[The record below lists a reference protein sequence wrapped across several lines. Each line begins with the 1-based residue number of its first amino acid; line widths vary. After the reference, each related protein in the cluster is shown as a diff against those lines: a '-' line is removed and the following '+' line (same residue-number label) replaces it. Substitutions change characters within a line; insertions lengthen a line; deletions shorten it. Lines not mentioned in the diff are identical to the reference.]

1 MRFHNILEKIGNTP
15 IVKLNKLKVKGK
27 IEIWGKLE
35 GQNPGGSVKD
45 RIALAMIEDAE
56 KKGLLTPDKIVIEAS
71 SGNTGIGLAMVCAA
85 KGYRCVIAMP
95 ESASLERRKVMQ
107 AFGAEIILTPA
118 SKGTDG
124 AIEFVYDLVR
134 AEPEKYFCP
143 DQFNNPANWQMHYR
157 TTGPE
162 IWAQTEGKVTFVVSA
177 LGTTGTAMG
186 IARYALDNNL
196 PFKVVGVEPYPG
208 HKIQGLK
215 NMKESFPPGI
225 FDRKVLYKVINVHDD
240 EAYEMARWLARKE
253 GIFVGMSS
261 GAALAGA
268 LKLAEEIEEGRIV
281 VIFPDHGERYLST
294 PLWTFEIKEVEREL
308 YLFNTLTQK
317 REAFIPK
324 EPPLVKIYTCGP
336 TLNIRPHIGL
346 YRRLLTAD
354 ILKGYLKLYGY
365 KPFHVVNLTD
375 FDDKTIQTALEKE
388 KPLKELTEEIERAFY
403 EDLEFLKIKRA
414 DAYPK
419 VSENLEAMKELAFK
433 LYEQHKAYEKFSAL
447 YFDVS
452 RFPDYG
458 RLAKV
463 DLKALKAGITVDQEE
478 YEKEEPYDFALL
490 KRVHILE
497 MKAGYF
503 LETPIGRVRPTWH
516 IHCACIALKYL
527 GDNFDIYTSGRD
539 LVFPHHENTRAVAK
553 ALTGKELANYWIHT
567 ELTYYGGK
575 KLSSENRIT
584 IPDIKERGFE
594 GRVLRLYMLQTHY
607 STPLNFSWKAL
618 EDSKRHLEKID
629 TYLAYISF
637 AKEKVLSEMEREA
650 LWEKL
655 EAFER
660 KYKEALKEDLNTP
673 LAISELTGFLKELYR
688 QAEKGFPAGYKEKV
702 FEVLRNFNSVFRILV
717 FPVEVKE
724 KEILELAKAR
734 DRARKEGRFEE
745 ADYIREELIKRGYKV
760 FDTSSGTRVIKFVYE
775 E

>member
-1 MRFHNILEKIGNTP
+1 MRFHNILQKVGNTP
-15 IVKLNKLKVKGK
+15 IVKLNKLKVKGAV
-27 IEIWGKLE
+27 EIWGKLE
-35 GQNPGGSVKD
+35 SQNPGGSVKD

-56 KKGLLTPDKIVIEAS
+56 KRGLLTPEKIVIEAS

-107 AFGAEIILTPA
+107 AFGAEIVLTPA
-118 SKGTDG
+118 GKGTDG

-134 AEPEKYFCP
+134 AESEKYFCP

-186 IARYALDNNL
+186 IARYALDNHL

-225 FDRKVLYKVINVHDD
+225 FDRKLLYKVINVCDE
-240 EAYEMARWLARKE
+240 EAYEMARWLARNE

-268 LKLAEEIEEGRIV
+268 LKLAEEIAEGMIV

-294 PLWTFEIKEVEREL
+294 PLWAFETKEVERDL
-308 YLFNTLTQK
+308 YLYNTLTQK
-317 REAFIPK
+317 KEAFVPK
-324 EPPLVKIYTCGP
+324 DPPVVKIYTCGP

-354 ILKGYLKLYGY
+354 ILKGYLKLFGY
-365 KPFHVVNLTD
+365 TPFHVVNLTD

-388 KPLKELTEEIERAFY
+388 RPLKELTEEIERAFY
-403 EDLEFLKIKRA
+403 EDLEFLRIERA
-414 DAYPK
+414 NAYPR
-419 VSENLEAMKELAFK
+419 VSENLEEMKELAFK
-433 LYEQHKAYEKFSAL
+433 LYDQHKAYEKFSAL

-463 DLKALKAGITVDQEE
+463 DLKALKGGVTVDQEE

-539 LVFPHHENTRAVAK
+539 LIFPHHENTRAVAK

-567 ELTYYGGK
+567 ELSYFEGK
-575 KLSSENRIT
+575 KLSSDNRIT
-584 IPDIKERGFE
+584 LPDIKEKGFE
-594 GRVLRLYMLQTHY
+594 GRVLRLYMLQSHY
-607 STPLNFSWKAL
+607 SSPLNFSWKAL
-618 EDSKRHLEKID
+618 EDAKRYLEKID

-637 AKEKVLSEMEREA
+637 AKEKVLPDRERET

-655 EAFER
+655 STFE
-660 KYKEALKEDLNTP
+660 KNFKSALKEDLNTP
-673 LAISELTGFLKELYR
+673 LAISELTDFLKDLYR

-702 FEVLRNFNSVFRILV
+702 FEVLRSFNSIFKFLK
-717 FPVEVKE
+717 FPKE
-724 KEILELAKAR
+724 IKDREILELAKRR
-734 DRARKEGRFEE
+734 DRARREGNFEE
-745 ADYIREELIKRGYKV
+745 ADIIREELINRGYKV
-760 FDTSSGTRVIKFVYE
+760 YDTPSGTRVINFLDE

>member
-15 IVKLNKLKVKGK
+15 IVKLNKLKVKGSV
-27 IEIWGKLE
+27 EIWGKLE

-71 SGNTGIGLAMVCAA
+71 SGNTGIGLSMVCAA

-107 AFGAEIILTPA
+107 VFGAEIILTPA
-118 SKGTDG
+118 QKGTDG

-162 IWAQTEGKVTFVVSA
+162 IWAQTEGKVSFVVSP

-186 IARYALDNNL
+186 IARFALDSKF

-225 FDRKVLYKVINVHDD
+225 FERKLLHRVINVHDE
-240 EAYEMARWLARKE
+240 EAYELARWLAKNE

-268 LKLAEEIEEGRIV
+268 LKLAQEIKEGMIV

-294 PLWTFEIKEVEREL
+294 PLWTFEIKEVERDL
-308 YLFNTLTQK
+308 IIYNTLSQK
-317 REAFIPK
+317 KEPFVPK

-336 TLNIRPHIGL
+336 TLNISPHIGL
-346 YRRLLTAD
+346 YRRLLTVD
-354 ILKGYLKLYGY
+354 ILKRYLKLKGY
-365 KPFHVVNLTD
+365 QIFHIINLTD
-375 FDDKTIQTALEKE
+375 FDDKTIKKALEEE
-388 KPLKELTEEIERAFY
+388 KPLKEITEEIEREFFA
-403 EDLEFLKIKRA
+403 DLDYLKIERA
-414 DAYPK
+414 QAYPK
-419 VSENLEAMKELAFK
+419 VSESLEDMKALAFK

-447 YFDVS
+447 YFDIS

-458 RLAKV
+458 KLSKV
-463 DLKALKAGITVDQEE
+463 DIKSLKPGITIDIEE
-478 YEKEEPYDFALL
+478 YEKEEPLDFALL

-503 LETPIGRVRPTWH
+503 LDTPIGRVRPTWH
-516 IHCACIALKYL
+516 IHCACIAMKYL
-527 GDNFDIYTSGRD
+527 GENFDFLTSGRD
-539 LVFPHHENTRAVAK
+539 LIFPHHENTRAVAK
-553 ALTGKELANYWIHT
+553 ALTGKELANYWLHT
-567 ELTYYGGK
+567 EMVYFEGK
-575 KLSSENRIT
+575 KIT
-584 IPDIKERGFE
+584 AERGITLE
-594 GRVLRLYMLQTHY
+594 EIRKRGYGGRVLRFYLLQSHY
-607 STPLNFSWKAL
+607 RSSLNFSMRAL
-618 EDSKRHLEKID
+618 EDAKRAIERID
-629 TYLAYISF
+629 TYLAYIF
-637 AKEKVLSEMEREA
+637 LAKDILYTEGEREE

-655 EAFER
+655 ERFEQSFM
-660 KYKEALKEDLNTP
+660 EALKEDLNTP
-673 LAISELTGFLKELYR
+673 LALSELLSFLKELYKY
-688 QAEKGFPAGYKEKV
+688 AEKGFPAGFKERTL
-702 FEVLRNFNSVFRILV
+702 EVLRKFNQIFQILK
-717 FPVEVKE
+717 FPKEVKE
-724 KEILELAKAR
+724 REVLQLAKRR
-734 DRARKEGRFEE
+734 DEAKKKGNYEE
-745 ADYIREELIKRGYKV
+745 ADKIREELIERGYKV
-760 FDTSSGTRVIKFVYE
+760 YDTSKGTKILYFE
-775 E
+775 DEA

>member
-1 MRFHNILEKIGNTP
+1 
-15 IVKLNKLKVKGK
+15 
-27 IEIWGKLE
+27 
-35 GQNPGGSVKD
+35 
-45 RIALAMIEDAE
+45 MIEDAE
-56 KKGLLTPDKIVIEAS
+56 RKGQISPEKIVIEAS

-134 AEPEKYFCP
+134 AEPEKYYCP

-186 IARYALDNNL
+186 IARYTQDHKL

-225 FDRKVLYKVINVHDD
+225 FDRRLLHKVINVQDE

-253 GIFVGMSS
+253 GIFVGMSA
-261 GAALAGA
+261 GAALTGA
-268 LKLAEEIEEGRIV
+268 LKLAEEIDEGLIV

-294 PLWTFEIKEVEREL
+294 PLWSFEAKEVEREL
-308 YLFNTLTQK
+308 FIFNTLTQK
-317 REAFIPK
+317 KEAFVPK
-324 EPPLVKIYTCGP
+324 EKEVVKIYTCGP
-336 TLNIRPHIGL
+336 TLNVRPHLGL
-346 YRRLLTAD
+346 YRRLLTTD
-354 ILKGYLKLYGY
+354 LLKSYLKLYNY
-365 KPFHVVNLTD
+365 KTFHVVNLTD
-375 FDDKTIQTALEKE
+375 FDDKTIQSALEKE
-388 KPLKELTEEIERAFY
+388 RPLKELTEEIERAFY
-403 EDLEFLKIKRA
+403 EDLEFLKIERA

-419 VSENLEAMKELAFK
+419 VSENLEEMKALAFK
-433 LYEQHKAYEKFSAL
+433 LYEQHRAYEKFSAL

-458 RLAKV
+458 RLSKV
-463 DLKALKAGITVDQEE
+463 DLKALKAGVTVDQED
-478 YEKEEPYDFALL
+478 YEKEEPSDFALL

-539 LVFPHHENTRAVAK
+539 LIFPHHENTRAVAK

-567 ELTYYGGK
+567 EMTYYEGK

-584 IPDIKERGFE
+584 IPEIKERGFE
-594 GRVLRLYMLQTHY
+594 GRVLRLYMLQSHY
-607 STPLNFSWKAL
+607 SSPLNFSWKAL
-618 EDSKRHLEKID
+618 EDARRLLERLE
-629 TYLAYISF
+629 TYLAYLCL
-637 AKEKVLSEMEREA
+637 ARERVLTEGEREE
-650 LWEKL
+650 LWEGLDGFEKAVMR
-655 EAFER
+655 AF
-660 KYKEALKEDLNTP
+660 KEDLNTP
-673 LAISELTGFLKELYR
+673 RAISEISGYLKELYN
-688 QAEKGFPAGYKEKV
+688 QAEKGFPPGFKEAL
-702 FEVLRNFNSVFRILV
+702 FERLKKINSVLKIFL
-717 FPVEVKE
+717 FPREVKD
-724 KEILELAKAR
+724 KEITSLAKKR
-734 DRARKEGRFEE
+734 DEARKKGVFEE
-745 ADYIREELIKRGYKV
+745 ADKIRALLGEKGYRV
-760 FDTSSGTRVIKFVYE
+760 CDTAQGTRVIQFIDE
-775 E
+775 A

>member
-1 MRFHNILEKIGNTP
+1 
-15 IVKLNKLKVKGK
+15 
-27 IEIWGKLE
+27 
-35 GQNPGGSVKD
+35 
-45 RIALAMIEDAE
+45 MIEDAE
-56 KKGLLTPDKIVIEAS
+56 KKGLLTPEKVVIEAS

-118 SKGTDG
+118 GKGTDG

-162 IWAQTEGKVTFVVSA
+162 IWVQTEGKVSFVVCG

-186 IARYALDNNL
+186 IARYARDNHL

-225 FDRKVLYKVINVHDD
+225 YDKRLLHKVINVQDD

-268 LKLAEEIEEGRIV
+268 LKLAEVMEEGLIV

-294 PLWTFEIKEVEREL
+294 PLWSFEVKEVEREL
-308 YLFNTLTQK
+308 YIFNTLTQK
-317 REAFIPK
+317 KEPFVPK

-336 TLNIRPHIGL
+336 TLNLRPHLGL

-354 ILKGYLKLYGY
+354 ILKRYLKFLGY

-375 FDDKTIQTALEKE
+375 FDDKTIQRALEE
-388 KPLKELTEEIERAFY
+388 KSPLKEITEEVERVFY
-403 EDLEFLKIKRA
+403 EDLEFLKIERA
-414 DAYPK
+414 ELYPR
-419 VSENLEAMKELAFK
+419 VSENLEEMKELAFR
-433 LYEQHKAYEKFSAL
+433 LYQNHKAYEKFSAL

-458 RLAKV
+458 RLSKV
-463 DLKALKAGITVDQEE
+463 DLKSLKSGLTTDLED

-490 KRVHILE
+490 KRVHLLE

-516 IHCACIALKYL
+516 IHCACLALKYL
-527 GDNFDIYTSGRD
+527 GENFDFFTSGRD
-539 LVFPHHENTRAVAK
+539 LIFPHHENTRAVAK

-567 ELTYYGGK
+567 ELTYYHGK

-584 IPDIKERGFE
+584 IPDVRERGFT
-594 GRVLRLYMLQTHY
+594 GRELRFYMLQSHY
-607 STPLNFSWKAL
+607 SSPLNFSWKAL
-618 EDSKRHLEKID
+618 EDAKRHLEKLE
-629 TYLAYISF
+629 TYLAYIYLS
-637 AKEKVLSEMEREA
+637 KEKVLSEGERET
-650 LWEKL
+650 LWESLNSL
-655 EAFER
+655 EREV
-660 KYKEALKEDLNTP
+660 KEALKEDLNTP
-673 LAISELTGFLKELYR
+673 LALSKISNYLKELYK
-688 QAEKGFPAGYKEKV
+688 QAEKGFPAGFKERL
-702 FEVLRNFNSVFRILV
+702 FELLKRLNEIFQILL
-717 FPVEVKE
+717 FPREVKE
-724 KEILELAKAR
+724 REIEELAKSR
-734 DRARKEGRFEE
+734 DLAKKEGRFEE
-745 ADYIREELIKRGYKV
+745 ADKIREELLAKGYRV
-760 FDTSSGTRVIKFVYE
+760 FDTSRGTKVLLFVE
-775 E
+775 QSS